1 MSKER
6 FVLWG
11 TYCKNALEKR
21 DPFREQHL
29 TRLESLKKQ
38 GILITLGPTK
48 CTRYVFGIFEDTSLD
63 SVNKIVKEDVYWKEG
78 IWTAIEVYP
87 WCQAF

>member
-1 MSKER
+1 MEK

-11 TYCKNALEKR
+11 TYCENALKKR
-21 DPFREQHL
+21 EPFREEHL
-29 TRLESLKKQ
+29 SRLARLKDQ

-48 CTRYVFGIFEDTSLD
+48 CSQYVFGVFESDSLD
-63 SVNKIVKEDVYWKEG
+63 KVKNLLEEDVYWIEG

-87 WCQAF
+87 WNQAF